1 MSIGADRLQKS
12 MNAYVK
18 WLGRRGET
26 FEDKEKG
33 LPSSYLGRTM
43 ISHGEDFEP
52 DSEYGN
58 CLVAMGRANERIA
71 GIQEHFVADATST
84 WLESLERSLAM
95 MKEYQVRRLAPACGG
110 ILKMRV
116 SLTL

>member
-1 MSIGADRLQKS
+1 

-18 WLGRRGET
+18 WLGRRGDM

-33 LPSSYLGRTM
+33 LPVGYLGRTM
-43 ISHGEDFEP
+43 TSHGEEFEL

-71 GIQEHFVADATST
+71 GFQEHYIADATAT
-84 WLESLERSLAM
+84 WLESLERSVTM
-95 MKEYQVRRLAPACGG
+95 MKEYQVRFSRCLGQDVE
-110 ILKMRV
+110 IYR
-116 SLTL
+116 